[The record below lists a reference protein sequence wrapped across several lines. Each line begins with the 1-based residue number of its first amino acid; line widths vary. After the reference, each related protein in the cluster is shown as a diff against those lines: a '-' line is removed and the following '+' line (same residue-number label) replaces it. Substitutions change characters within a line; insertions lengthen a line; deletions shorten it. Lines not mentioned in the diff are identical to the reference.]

1 MEKSGDTAV
10 FTFGRLN
17 PPTTGHGKLIDAMA
31 REQKKN
37 AGAKMHVFVSHSQD
51 AKKNPLDY
59 KRKVAYIK
67 KMFPKYAKNVTTDS
81 SRNIFEVLVSLYN
94 KGYASII
101 MVVGSD
107 RVDEF
112 EKLINE
118 YNGVKSRHGYYGFD
132 NVEVVSAGERDPDA
146 EGLEGM
152 SASKMRKAAM
162 DGDFDSFSQGV
173 PSDFKD
179 VKRLYADVR
188 SKMGIREE
196 KDMGEMDVYEEMRDD
211 YLTGK
216 LWNVGDIVEANGMSG
231 EIVRKGTNY
240 ISFMAEDGKVHK
252 AWLSDITEKR
262 TSGPDVSTR
271 AGRRAWYNER
281 MRRARAAGHPNPK
294 MYASQAAL
302 ETGWGKSKSA
312 KGNLV
317 GMKARKK
324 QAAERKRTKEFADG
338 KTVKTSARFAKFD
351 KEEGGI
357 KQHGREWKGGLTKSG
372 GRKYATDPDYGKKIS
387 SISKMYGKDQDELN
401 TPAEK
406 SPKSDV
412 PKKTKPVVASAP
424 KKKSTQSFGQA
435 FAAARKKEGGP
446 GGIFTWKGKK
456 YNTRRADDPKP
467 AKTMT
472 ASYDPE
478 INENARAIRR
488 NNLTNTQGRLN
499 TKQYKPNV
507 VKVKQQKLATAKKL
521 PTVKPM
527 KTSAKKL
534 PTAKKYGSTN
544 TPFKAKPIQAMKITS
559 KRKSKP
565 INASYELDE
574 MAWFMKAKAK
584 IDQMTH
590 PRAYD
595 KMIKDYVNRLKS
607 SSMERPGHIA
617 GKVAREY
624 GVPARNFQQYVNK
637 LVSTGVLPSD
647 LKAQYHDES
656 FSFKDF
662 VNKINEVKQDD
673 DVKDMP
679 GTQPAK
685 YHSGVKS
692 SIKDDRDRHFKAK
705 KAGPAPG
712 DKGAKTIPSVHT
724 KKYKQMFGEVLDKDA
739 SIGDYVKD
747 FKKSDAPQFK
757 GKSDKKKHTM
767 AVAAYLSRNE
777 ALIDSVDEMLTEN
790 GHTDVASMKT
800 KVAIAYKALEK
811 MKEELDKLDDGDDLP
826 TWWTNKVATA
836 VSRIDDM
843 SDYLDTQVDEAYQ
856 LDEKIAGLIKKS
868 DKSNISYGILKKV
881 YDRGMAA
888 WKTGHRPGTT
898 PQQWA
903 FARVNSFI
911 TKGSGTWGKADKD
924 LASQVREM
932 NEIDE
937 RIVWKKP
944 HHKSEHD
951 EVHTQAGT
959 EAGTFPD
966 HVHNFLNHLKKPENY
981 HAAMKGGTTSRL
993 SPRAAGKMGN
1003 TDANNPKGT
1012 KGLEGAKVR
1021 RVSKLG
1027 GAQTMPIALKD
1038 THTGHTHLLA
1048 GNTRTTAAAAKGNMT
1063 HVHTLHYDSSK
1074 NHNEAVDEGLM
1085 DNMFS
1090 LFGKGKKP
1098 EGKLLGGSK
1107 AASNLIKKAKKAQS
1121 DRAAKE
1127 KKNEEYESEY
1137 ESQLNEWGEI
1147 EEASEYD
1154 GRSVTLNKPMAGDVK
1169 KSKVYVKNEK
1179 GNVVKVEFGDPNMT
1193 IKKHIPARRKS
1204 FRARHNCDNPG
1215 PKWMARYWSCKAW

>member
-1 MEKSGDTAV
+1 MKKFSELMEKSGDTAV

-31 REQKKN
+31 QEQKKN

-67 KMFPKYAKNVTTDS
+67 KMFPKHAKNVTTDS

-647 LKAQYHDES
+647 LKAQYQDES

-662 VNKINEVKQDD
+662 VNQINEVPSVTVKIKTKEQNIRDTQKKLGVKVDGILGPETKKAIRRSEVLDGSKYDPKFGTLEMNEVKQDA

-767 AVAAYLSRNE
+767 AVAAYLSKNE

-937 RIVWKKP
+937 ACCDDCN
-944 HHKSEHD
+944 S
-951 EVHTQAGT
+951 
-959 EAGTFPD
+959 
-966 HVHNFLNHLKKPENY
+966 
-981 HAAMKGGTTSRL
+981 
-993 SPRAAGKMGN
+993 
-1003 TDANNPKGT
+1003 
-1012 KGLEGAKVR
+1012 
-1021 RVSKLG
+1021 
-1027 GAQTMPIALKD
+1027 
-1038 THTGHTHLLA
+1038 
-1048 GNTRTTAAAAKGNMT
+1048 
-1063 HVHTLHYDSSK
+1063 
-1074 NHNEAVDEGLM
+1074 VDEGLI

-1107 AASNLIKKAKKAQS
+1107 AASRLIKKAKKDQAA
-1121 DRAAKE
+1121 RAAEKE

>member
-162 DGDFDSFSQGV
+162 DGDFDSFKQGV
-173 PSDFKD
+173 PDGFRDAEK
-179 VKRLYADVR
+179 LYKDVR

-196 KDMGEMDVYEEMRDD
+196 KNMGEMDVYEEMRDD

-216 LWNVGDIVEANGMSG
+216 LWNVGDVVEANGMSG

-302 ETGWGKSKSA
+302 ETGWGRSKSA

-324 QAAERKRTKEFADG
+324 QAAERKRTKEVVDG

-357 KQHGREWKGGLTKSG
+357 SQHGREWKGGLTKSG
-372 GRKYATDPDYGKKIS
+372 GRKYATDPNYEKKIS
-387 SISKMYGKDQDELN
+387 SITKMYGKDQDELN
-401 TPAEK
+401 TPIKK
-406 SPKSDV
+406 SVKLDA

-435 FAAARKKEGGP
+435 FAAARKKAGGP
-446 GGIFTWKGKK
+446 GGTFTWKGKK

-467 AKTMT
+467 AKIMT
-472 ASYDPE
+472 
-478 INENARAIRR
+478 
-488 NNLTNTQGRLN
+488 
-499 TKQYKPNV
+499 
-507 VKVKQQKLATAKKL
+507 
-521 PTVKPM
+521 
-527 KTSAKKL
+527 
-534 PTAKKYGSTN
+534 
-544 TPFKAKPIQAMKITS
+544 
-559 KRKSKP
+559 
-565 INASYELDE
+565 ASYELDE

-607 SSMERPGHIA
+607 SSMKRPGYIA
-617 GKVAREY
+617 SEIAREY
-624 GVPARNFQQYVNK
+624 NVSPKNFQQYVNK
-637 LVSTGVLPSD
+637 LVRSGILPSD

-685 YHSGVKS
+685 YHSGVKP

-777 ALIDSVDEMLTEN
+777 ALIDRVDEMLTEN
-790 GHTDVASMKT
+790 GHTDVASMKN

-811 MKEELDKLDDGDDLP
+811 MKEELGKLDDGDDLP

-843 SDYLDTQVDEAYQ
+843 SDYLDTQVDETYQ
-856 LDEKIAGLIKKS
+856 LDEKISGLIKKS
-868 DKSNISYGILKKV
+868 DKSNIPYGILKKV

-911 TKGSGTWGKADKD
+911 TKGKGTWGKADKD

-937 RIVWKKP
+937 ACCDDCN
-944 HHKSEHD
+944 S
-951 EVHTQAGT
+951 
-959 EAGTFPD
+959 
-966 HVHNFLNHLKKPENY
+966 
-981 HAAMKGGTTSRL
+981 
-993 SPRAAGKMGN
+993 
-1003 TDANNPKGT
+1003 
-1012 KGLEGAKVR
+1012 
-1021 RVSKLG
+1021 
-1027 GAQTMPIALKD
+1027 
-1038 THTGHTHLLA
+1038 
-1048 GNTRTTAAAAKGNMT
+1048 
-1063 HVHTLHYDSSK
+1063 
-1074 NHNEAVDEGLM
+1074 VDEGLM

-1090 LFGKGKKP
+1090 L
-1098 EGKLLGGSK
+1098 
-1107 AASNLIKKAKKAQS
+1107 
-1121 DRAAKE
+1121 
-1127 KKNEEYESEY
+1127 Y

-1215 PKWMARYWSCKAW
+1215 PKWKARYWSCKAW

>member
-1 MEKSGDTAV
+1 MQKFSELMEKSGDTAV

-17 PPTTGHGKLIDAMA
+17 PPTTGHGKLIDALGK
-31 REQKKN
+31 EQGKN
-37 AGAKMHVFVSHSQD
+37 VGSKMHVFVSHSQD
-51 AKKNPLDY
+51 VKKNPLDY

-67 KMFPKYAKNVTTDS
+67 KMFPKYAKNVITDS

-94 KGYASII
+94 KGYKSII

-132 NVEVVSAGERDPDA
+132 AVAVVSAGERDPDA

-173 PSDFKD
+173 PSGFRD
-179 VKRLYADVR
+179 VKKMYADVR
-188 SKMGIREE
+188 NKMGIREE
-196 KDMGEMDVYEEMRDD
+196 KDMGEMDVYEEIRDA

-216 LWNVGDIVEANGMSG
+216 IWNVGEIVEANGISG

-252 AWLSDITEKR
+252 AWLNDIALDEA
-262 TSGPDVSTR
+262 SDVSTR
-271 AGRRAWYNER
+271 SGRRAWYNER
-281 MRRARAAGHPNPK
+281 MRKAKAAGHPNPK
-294 MYASQAAL
+294 MYASQAAQ
-302 ETGWGKSKSA
+302 ETGWGKLPSA

-324 QAAERKRTKEFADG
+324 QAAERKRTKEFKGG
-338 KTVKTSARFAKFD
+338 KTIKTSARFAQFD
-351 KEEGGI
+351 SEADAI
-357 KQHGREWKGGLTKSG
+357 KQHGSEWRGVLTKSG
-372 GRKYATDPDYGKKIS
+372 SRKYATDPDYGKKIAA
-387 SISKMYGKDQDELN
+387 ISKMYGGKTGEDKKSKGVDVKDPERKVKRDSK
-401 TPAEK
+401 T
-406 SPKSDV
+406 SVTV
-412 PKKTKPVVASAP
+412 PIKLSP
-424 KKKSTQSFGQA
+424 KKKVDVKDPERKVKRDSKTSVTVPIKIPPKKKEKKDTQSFGQA

-478 INENARAIRR
+478 
-488 NNLTNTQGRLN
+488 LN
-499 TKQYKPNV
+499 
-507 VKVKQQKLATAKKL
+507 
-521 PTVKPM
+521 
-527 KTSAKKL
+527 
-534 PTAKKYGSTN
+534 
-544 TPFKAKPIQAMKITS
+544 
-559 KRKSKP
+559 
-565 INASYELDE
+565 E

-595 KMIKDYVNRLKS
+595 KMIKNYVNRLKS
-607 SSMERPGHIA
+607 TSKQRSPGSIA
-617 GKVAREY
+617 ADVAREY

-637 LVSTGVLPSD
+637 LVSTGILPSD
-647 LKAQYHDES
+647 LKAQYQDEG

-662 VNKINEVKQDD
+662 VNQINEVPSVTVKIKTKEQNIRDTQKKLGIKVDGILGKKTKIAIRRSEVLHGSKYNPKFGTLQMNEVKQDP

-692 SIKDDRDRHFKAK
+692 SVKDDRDRHFKAK

-712 DKGAKTIPSVHT
+712 DKGAVTKQSIHT
-724 KKYKQMFGEVLDKDA
+724 QKYKKMFGEVLDKDA
-739 SIGDYVKD
+739 DIGDYVKD
-747 FKKSDAPQFK
+747 FRKSDAPQFK
-757 GKSDKKKHTM
+757 GKSDKKKQKM

-777 ALIDSVDEMLTEN
+777 ALLDRVDQKLTEN
-790 GHTDVASMKT
+790 GHTDVASMKN

-811 MKEELDKLDDGDDLP
+811 MQGELGKLGDEDELP

-843 SDYLDTQVDEAYQ
+843 ADYLDTQVDEAYQ
-856 LDEKIAGLIKKS
+856 LDEKITGLIKKS
-868 DKSNISYGILKKV
+868 DKSNISYSILKKV

-924 LASQVREM
+924 LAQQVE
-932 NEIDE
+932 
-937 RIVWKKP
+937 
-944 HHKSEHD
+944 SL
-951 EVHTQAGT
+951 
-959 EAGTFPD
+959 
-966 HVHNFLNHLKKPENY
+966 NFEEPCC
-981 HAAMKGGTTSRL
+981 G
-993 SPRAAGKMGN
+993 
-1003 TDANNPKGT
+1003 DCNN
-1012 KGLEGAKVR
+1012 
-1021 RVSKLG
+1021 
-1027 GAQTMPIALKD
+1027 
-1038 THTGHTHLLA
+1038 
-1048 GNTRTTAAAAKGNMT
+1048 
-1063 HVHTLHYDSSK
+1063 
-1074 NHNEAVDEGLM
+1074 
-1085 DNMFS
+1085 
-1090 LFGKGKKP
+1090 
-1098 EGKLLGGSK
+1098 
-1107 AASNLIKKAKKAQS
+1107 
-1121 DRAAKE
+1121 
-1127 KKNEEYESEY
+1127 NEEYESEY

-1147 EEASEYD
+1147 EEESEHG

>member
-1 MEKSGDTAV
+1 MKKFSELMEKSGDTAV

-67 KMFPKYAKNVTTDS
+67 KMFPKHAKNVTTDS

-112 EKLINE
+112 ENLINE

-162 DGDFDSFSQGV
+162 DGDFDSFKQGV
-173 PSDFKD
+173 PDGFRDAEK
-179 VKRLYADVR
+179 LYKDVR

-196 KDMGEMDVYEEMRDD
+196 KDMGEMDVYEEMRDE

-216 LWNVGDIVEANGMSG
+216 IWNVGDIVEANGMSG

-324 QAAERKRTKEFADG
+324 QDAERKRTKEVVDG

-357 KQHGREWKGGLTKSG
+357 SQHGREWKGGLTKSG
-372 GRKYATDPDYGKKIS
+372 GRKYATDPDYEKKIS

-401 TPAEK
+401 TPTKK
-406 SPKSDV
+406 SAKLA
-412 PKKTKPVVASAP
+412 PKKTKSVVASAPKKTKSVVAFAP

-435 FAAARKKEGGP
+435 FAAARKEAGGP
-446 GGIFTWKGKK
+446 GGTFTWKGKK

-478 INENARAIRR
+478 VNENARAIRR

-499 TKQYKPNV
+499 TKHYKPNI
-507 VKVKQQKLATAKKL
+507 VKVKAQKLPTAKKL

-527 KTSAKKL
+527 KTTAKKL
-534 PTAKKYGSTN
+534 PMAKKHGSTN
-544 TPFKAKPIQAMKITS
+544 TPFKAKRIQVMKP
-559 KRKSKP
+559 KP

-574 MAWFMKAKAK
+574 MTLLMKAKAK

-607 SSMERPGHIA
+607 SSMDSPGHIA

-647 LKAQYHDES
+647 LKAQYQDES

-662 VNKINEVKQDD
+662 VNQIQEVKQDA

-777 ALIDSVDEMLTEN
+777 ALIDRVDEMLTEN
-790 GHTDVASMKT
+790 GHTDVASMKN

-811 MKEELDKLDDGDDLP
+811 MKEELGKLDDGDDLP

-932 NEIDE
+932 NE
-937 RIVWKKP
+937 
-944 HHKSEHD
+944 
-951 EVHTQAGT
+951 
-959 EAGTFPD
+959 
-966 HVHNFLNHLKKPENY
+966 
-981 HAAMKGGTTSRL
+981 
-993 SPRAAGKMGN
+993 
-1003 TDANNPKGT
+1003 
-1012 KGLEGAKVR
+1012 
-1021 RVSKLG
+1021 
-1027 GAQTMPIALKD
+1027 
-1038 THTGHTHLLA
+1038 
-1048 GNTRTTAAAAKGNMT
+1048 
-1063 HVHTLHYDSSK
+1063 
-1074 NHNEAVDEGLM
+1074 
-1085 DNMFS
+1085 
-1090 LFGKGKKP
+1090 
-1098 EGKLLGGSK
+1098 
-1107 AASNLIKKAKKAQS
+1107 
-1121 DRAAKE
+1121 
-1127 KKNEEYESEY
+1127 EYES

-1215 PKWMARYWSCKAW
+1215 PKWKARYWSCKAW